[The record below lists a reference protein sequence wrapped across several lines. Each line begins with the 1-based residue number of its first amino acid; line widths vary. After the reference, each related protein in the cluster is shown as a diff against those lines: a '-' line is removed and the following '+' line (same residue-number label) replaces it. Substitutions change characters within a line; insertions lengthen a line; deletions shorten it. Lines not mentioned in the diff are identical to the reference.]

1 MIAILGDR
9 RRCRRSLVNL
19 ARTDL
24 KRRATTGAGG
34 ENARQH
40 EHRKRCSRSGHLNDP
55 IDLASQAL
63 RTDIPGMPWTAN
75 SIFRLVEGRRKRIL
89 SQTDRS
95 RPDRRIAHLPMR
107 NSCLSVK
114 AYPAHGLSQSTSTP
128 SRRVQLAPAGC
139 PISGRMS
146 GSICHGT
153 STSGPLLPSWAAV
166 GCGSYLTVH
175 SSLSCN

>member
-1 MIAILGDR
+1 MLGPTSSVAPPLGLEAKMPASTNIASVVLALVILMIPLI
-9 RRCRRSLVNL
+9 
-19 ARTDL
+19 
-24 KRRATTGAGG
+24 
-34 ENARQH
+34 
-40 EHRKRCSRSGHLNDP
+40 
-55 IDLASQAL
+55 LASQAL

-107 NSCLSVK
+107 NSLLVRQGVPRSRSIAVDF
-114 AYPAHGLSQSTSTP
+114 YTLTP
-128 SRRVQLAPAGC
+128 VQLAPAGC

-153 STSGPLLPSWAAV
+153 STSGPLLPV
-166 GCGSYLTVH
+166 GRLWDVDHTLRCIQV
-175 SSLSCN
+175 